1 MNIQFSL
8 YKNYIL
14 IYIKIMMKYF
24 IPLFLIDIFSKLLA
38 EIINPNNGFFIL
50 KYNPNMILGL
60 EGNFFLQFIL
70 PIILLPTPYLLMKIS
85 KIHTPFA
92 LSLIYAGMLGN
103 YIGRFSDNGVIDFI
117 NLGFAVC
124 NLADMY
130 LWIGILTMN
139 LSIFSVNHQ
148 KSPQLNQ

>member
-70 PIILLPTPYLLMKIS
+70 PIILLPIPYLLMKIS